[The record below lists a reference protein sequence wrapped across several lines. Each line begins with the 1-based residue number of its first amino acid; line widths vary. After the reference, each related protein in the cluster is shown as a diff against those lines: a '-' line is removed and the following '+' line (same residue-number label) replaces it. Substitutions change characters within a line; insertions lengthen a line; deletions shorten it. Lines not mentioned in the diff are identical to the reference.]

1 MFLFAQCHANG
12 SPDGNSLIGNMKSL
26 TENQPW
32 VLCSISVSKSPVM
45 SKECSPPNSKETS
58 PQPSA
63 AVKKAKPNLMSKS
76 TGDISQLTKE
86 PKLKMSGGGVIKSS
100 TRISKLKAQ
109 QDLLKLTDKVDTL
122 VIGYFCLTGKPYLM
136 KNMLLSGEIAGTA
149 S

>member
-1 MFLFAQCHANG
+1 
-12 SPDGNSLIGNMKSL
+12 
-26 TENQPW
+26 
-32 VLCSISVSKSPVM
+32 M

-86 PKLKMSGGGVIKSS
+86 PKLKMSGGGVTKSS

-122 VIGYFCLTGKPYLM
+122 VIGYFVVLQGKPTYQRGLVHHYTYATYLPTE
-136 KNMLLSGEIAGTA
+136 KCAFVR
-149 S
+149 